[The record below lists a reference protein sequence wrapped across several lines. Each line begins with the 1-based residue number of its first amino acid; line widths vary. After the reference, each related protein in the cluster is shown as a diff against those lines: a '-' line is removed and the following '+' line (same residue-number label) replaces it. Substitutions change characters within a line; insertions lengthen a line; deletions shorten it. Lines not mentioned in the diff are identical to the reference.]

1 MSEYFPKPKSLV
13 ANVKNELDSLINAK
27 ISEVKNKIPSITNL
41 ATTTALTAVVNEITN
56 LSDLVKTDYN
66 TKISEIS
73 NEITT
78 DLDYDKYITSQD
90 L

>member
-41 ATTTALTAVVNEITN
+41 ATTTALTAVVNEVTN

-78 DLDYDKYITSQD
+78 DLDYDKYITTQD

>member
-78 DLDYDKYITSQD
+78 DLDCDKYITTQD

>member
-78 DLDYDKYITSQD
+78 DLDYDKYITTQD

>member
-1 MSEYFPKPKSLV
+1 MSEYFPKPKSFV
-13 ANVKNELDSLINAK
+13 ANIKNELNPLINAK
-27 ISEVKNKIPSITNL
+27 INEVKNKIPSITNL
-41 ATTTALTAVVNEITN
+41 ATTTALTAVANEITN

-73 NEITT
+73 KEITI
-78 DLDYDKYITSQD
+78 DLDYDKYITTQD

>member
-27 ISEVKNKIPSITNL
+27 IIEVKNKIPSINNL
-41 ATTTALTAVVNEITN
+41 ATTTALTAVANEITN

-73 NEITT
+73 NEITI
-78 DLDYDKYITSQD
+78 DLDYDKYITTQD

>member
-27 ISEVKNKIPSITNL
+27 ISEVKNKISSITNL

-78 DLDYDKYITSQD
+78 DLDYDKYITTQD

>member
-27 ISEVKNKIPSITNL
+27 INEVKNKIPSINNL
-41 ATTTALTAVVNEITN
+41 ATTTALTAVANEITN
-56 LSDLVKTDYN
+56 LSDSVKTDYN

-73 NEITT
+73 NEITI
-78 DLDYDKYITSQD
+78 DLDYDKYITTQD

>member
-41 ATTTALTAVVNEITN
+41 ATTTALTAIVNEITN

-78 DLDYDKYITSQD
+78 DLDYDKYITTQD

>member
-27 ISEVKNKIPSITNL
+27 INEVKNKIPSINNL
-41 ATTTALTAVVNEITN
+41 ATTTALTAVANEITN

-73 NEITT
+73 NEITI
-78 DLDYDKYITSQD
+78 DLDYDKYITTQD

>member
-73 NEITT
+73 YEITT
-78 DLDYDKYITSQD
+78 DLDYDKYITTQD